1 MRFLFSRKPRAFF
14 DVDSGNGGWGGGAG
28 AGDTNPNPNS
38 NTDPNANPQNP
49 NPADNNGGNTDP
61 NKNNK
66 KPTDPEAARRWAWQ
80 QNRERAEKLAKENAQ
95 LKAENAK
102 NKPVFDADSDPDGS
116 KERAWD
122 IQQEAN
128 RIFETKMK
136 ELGLEDTLSKIQ
148 YEKEEAQFFEVVN
161 TEAAKFKQYWID
173 APTKEELKT
182 VLTTIDEKGITP
194 EQIILLTKAQ
204 QIIERLK
211 PGGFAP
217 GSWAK
222 PQPTEQR
229 TPAQIREALY
239 AQHGAFGRG

>member
-14 DVDSGNGGWGGGAG
+14 DVDSGNGGGGAG
-28 AGDTNPNPNS
+28 DQNTNPN
-38 NTDPNANPQNP
+38 TDPNPQNP
-49 NPADNNGGNTDP
+49 NPADDNGGNKNPNGTDP
-61 NKNNK
+61 NDK
-66 KPTDPEAARRWAWQ
+66 KPKDQEAAKRWAWQ

-102 NKPVFDADSDPDGS
+102 HKPVFDAETDPDGS

-161 TEAAKFKQYWID
+161 TEAAKFKQY
-173 APTKEELKT
+173 
-182 VLTTIDEKGITP
+182 
-194 EQIILLTKAQ
+194 
-204 QIIERLK
+204 
-211 PGGFAP
+211 
-217 GSWAK
+217 
-222 PQPTEQR
+222 
-229 TPAQIREALY
+229 
-239 AQHGAFGRG
+239 

>member
-14 DVDSGNGGWGGGAG
+14 DVDGGNGGGG
-28 AGDTNPNPNS
+28 AGDTNPNPN
-38 NTDPNANPQNP
+38 TDPNPQNP
-49 NPADNNGGNTDP
+49 NPADDNGGNKNPNGTDT
-61 NKNNK
+61 NDK
-66 KPTDPEAARRWAWQ
+66 KPKDPEAAKRWAWQ
-80 QNRERAEKLAKENAQ
+80 RNREQAEKLAKENAQ

-102 NKPVFDADSDPDGS
+102 HKPVFDAETDPDGS

-128 RIFETKMK
+128 RIFEQKMK

-161 TEAAKFKQYWID
+161 TEAAKFKQYWIE